1 LAKKQ
6 EGVLM
11 VAAVFER
18 FVQESPIA
26 VMVRA
31 TLENAF
37 SAPALDQLFAQTA
50 QQQYTRTLLFSTVV
64 DLMTTVVLRQEKSLH
79 AAFQQRRAQLAVGI
93 SSLYEKLARL
103 ETGVSEAL
111 VTHSVARVAPVL
123 RELEPCA
130 TEVLPGYEVRIVDGH
145 HLEGTEHRLKPL
157 RRTRAGA
164 LPGQSLVALDPQR
177 KLIRH
182 VRCCEDGHA
191 QERALVDEALAW
203 VEPEQVWVADRNFA
217 TTRWIFGVH
226 RRRGYVVVREHASTL
241 HWVAKGPTRTA
252 GRCETGSL
260 SEQEIQVADEHGG
273 ELRLRRITLR
283 LDRPT
288 RDGDRVIVVLTTLP
302 ETVSAAAIA
311 ELYRTRW
318 RIEGAFQELTVTLQC
333 EPNTLGYPP
342 AALFAFC
349 LAVMA
354 YNVLRLTRAA
364 LGAAHGPEKIEREVS
379 SYYLA
384 QELAKVFTGLAIALP
399 PEEWQ
404 VYASMTPAELAA
416 QLWQWAQQAPLWR
429 YQKHPRGPN
438 KPRPQRLSG
447 AKISHVATARLL
459 ANMTRG

>member
-1 LAKKQ
+1 
-6 EGVLM
+6 M
-11 VAAVFER
+11 VARIFER
-18 FVQESPIA
+18 FVHESPVA

-37 SAPALDQLFAQTA
+37 SAPALDRLFVCTA
-50 QQQYTRTLLFSTVV
+50 EQQYTRTLLFSTVV
-64 DLMTTVVLRQEKSLH
+64 ELRTTVVLGQEQSLH
-79 AAFQQRRAQLAVGI
+79 AVFQQRRHQVAVGI

-111 VTHSVARVAPVL
+111 VRYSVERVEPVL
-123 RELEPCA
+123 QELEPTA
-130 TEVLPGYEVRIVDGH
+130 AVVLPGYEVRILDGH

-182 VRCCEDGHA
+182 VRCCEDGHT
-191 QERALVDEALAW
+191 QERALMEDTLAW
-203 VEPEQVWVADRNFA
+203 VEPSQVWVADRNFA

-226 RRRGYVVVREHASTL
+226 RRGGYVVVREHASTL
-241 HWVAKGPTRTA
+241 HWVAEGPVRAA

-260 SEQEIQVADEHGG
+260 SEQEIQIADEQG
-273 ELRLRRITLR
+273 EVLTLRRITLR

-288 RDGDRVIVVLTTLP
+288 RDGDQMIVVLTTLP
-302 ETVSAAAIA
+302 ATVAAAAIA
-311 ELYRTRW
+311 ELYRGRW
-318 RIEGAFQELTVTLQC
+318 DIEGAFQDLTVILQC

-349 LAVMA
+349 LAVVA

-364 LGAAHGPEKIEREVS
+364 LGAAHGAEKIEREVS

-384 QELAKVFTGLAIALP
+384 QELAKVFSGMAIALP

-404 VYASMTPAELAA
+404 EYASLTPSELAR
-416 QLWQWAQQAPLWR
+416 QLRQWAQQAPLWR
-429 YQKHPRGPN
+429 YQKHPRGPK
-438 KPRPQRLSG
+438 KPRPKRKSG

-459 ANMTRG
+459 ANMK